1 MLKWRRELRDKRSKS
16 PKKTSILEGGCI
28 TDIVHLVSCL
38 LGRGSKQT
46 METPFT
52 GDCLPN
58 KEYHFLSLP
67 TDSCYSDATPQT
79 FNPEGYSVSR
89 LDPKFLT
96 ALKITFGLLFSYL
109 CNIVS
114 IFQAHSQRQSTSSGE
129 LSSNSTHVGN
139 DCPVM
144 SHPYF
149 LWVPADCGKS
159 SLISPTMDVNI
170 HIQA

>member
-46 METPFT
+46 
-52 GDCLPN
+52 
-58 KEYHFLSLP
+58 
-67 TDSCYSDATPQT
+67 DSCCSDATPQT

-149 LWVPADCGKS
+149 LWVPDDCGKS